1 MYYPMVGTAIERLYS
16 SSFINPTPKFVG
28 LTSYRKIFV
37 GSEFG
42 TVVWNSLVWTF
53 FVVLLQNVLG
63 FLVALLL
70 NQNLPGQGLMRSL
83 VLLPWVLPGVVAAV
97 LWRFMYDPQL
107 GLINSVLLT
116 FGLVDHG
123 VAWLA
128 DPSIAMGSAVIAAVW
143 KGFPF
148 SCVVY
153 LAALQTIDKEQIEAA
168 TIDGAWPIRRLFD
181 VVLPGMR
188 DVIVINFILTT
199 ILTFNYFDMIWVLTR
214 GGPQNATHIFPT
226 KIYELGFG
234 QFRFGEAAVYGVFSI
249 LVLALM
255 ITLYFVVLARGGA
268 GGPHEDAPLRPG
280 PRRAHAAQLCARAHH
295 PAPFLLDGVG
305 IAETRDRALRDP
317 SAALAAEPDARQLHH
332 CLPAG
337 VRIYFINSLI
347 VSSRPSS
354 SLSRS
359 GCSPPMPSP
368 ARRSAR
374 SPW

>member
-1 MYYPMVGTAIERLYS
+1 MTHRQIWLAWLFVMPAVLLVSVLMYYPMVGTAIESLYS

-28 LTSYRKIFV
+28 LASYRKIFA

-53 FVVLLQNVLG
+53 FVVLLQNALG

-116 FGLVDHG
+116 FGLVDHS

-168 TIDGAWPIRRLFD
+168 TIDGARPVRRLLD

-255 ITLYFVVLARGGA
+255 ITLYFVVLARGR
-268 GGPHEDAPLRPG
+268 H
-280 PRRAHAAQLCARAHH
+280 
-295 PAPFLLDGVG
+295 
-305 IAETRDRALRDP
+305 
-317 SAALAAEPDARQLHH
+317 
-332 CLPAG
+332 
-337 VRIYFINSLI
+337 
-347 VSSRPSS
+347 
-354 SLSRS
+354 
-359 GCSPPMPSP
+359 
-368 ARRSAR
+368 RRSA
-374 SPW
+374 